1 MGLLPRFLVAIP
13 LHGAKECEAPIRRN
27 VNGRLT
33 LSDAGENVAMRMS
46 GLVVVGF
53 DKTQEADRALTG
65 RARRQDKGAAAPLP
79 LGVNPAAA
87 GLACNP

>member
-1 MGLLPRFLVAIP
+1 MGLLPRFLVAIA
-13 LHGAKECEAPIRRN
+13 LHGAKEREAPIRRN
-27 VNGRLT
+27 VNVRL
-33 LSDAGENVAMRMS
+33 LSGAGENVAMRMS
-46 GLVVVGF
+46 GLVVGF

-87 GLACNP
+87 GLACNL

>member
-1 MGLLPRFLVAIP
+1 
-13 LHGAKECEAPIRRN
+13 
-27 VNGRLT
+27 
-33 LSDAGENVAMRMS
+33 MRMS

-87 GLACNP
+87 GLACNL